1 MDKKTAF
8 AYEHAPL
15 PLPFNPAKL
24 QGLSERLMVS
34 HWENNYGGAVKALN
48 TVRSRLVQALNDA
61 NTPPYVYNGLKR
73 EQLMR
78 TNIQVPNRLM
88 GISANNGNNKASK
101 ERDRH
106 PVVVAPAQG
115 WPEYPPQ

>member
-1 MDKKTAF
+1 
-8 AYEHAPL
+8 
-15 PLPFNPAKL
+15 
-24 QGLSERLMVS
+24 
-34 HWENNYGGAVKALN
+34 
-48 TVRSRLVQALNDA
+48 
-61 NTPPYVYNGLKR
+61 
-73 EQLMR
+73 MR

-88 GISANNGNNKASK
+88 GISANNGNNKASQ